1 MKYYITLK
9 AKGDQD
15 PYFTIINAE
24 SKEKALSLLM
34 DEVLTFSRYYKD
46 LYLWDEQYDDA
57 ISENLETNNYIEID
71 GHYFY
76 TEYLEI
82 TTKKPINKNNPEPI
96 EIMVSEGYTDYFM
109 SIDGD
114 EVGDNLYEHFSD
126 KEVENIIDRL
136 FAKIKSKLLN
146 NPKELN
152 GFLWENVVNYSDEK
166 VTFAREFA
174 EESDPTHFYKII
186 I

>member
-15 PYFTIINAE
+15 LFFTIIDAE
-24 SKEKALSLLM
+24 SKEKALNLLM
-34 DEVLTFSRYYKD
+34 DEVLTFAKYYQD
-46 LYLWDEQYDDA
+46 LYLWDEEYDEA
-57 ISENLETNNYIEID
+57 ISENLKTNNYIEID
-71 GHYFY
+71 GHYFLD
-76 TEYLEI
+76 EYLEI
-82 TTKKPINKNNPEPI
+82 TTKKPLNKYNYESI

-126 KEVENIIDRL
+126 KEVESILDRL

-152 GFLWENVVNYSDEK
+152 GFLWENVVNYSDDK
-166 VTFAREFA
+166 VTFRREFA
-174 EESDPTHFYKII
+174 EESDPTHFYKISI
-186 I
+186 